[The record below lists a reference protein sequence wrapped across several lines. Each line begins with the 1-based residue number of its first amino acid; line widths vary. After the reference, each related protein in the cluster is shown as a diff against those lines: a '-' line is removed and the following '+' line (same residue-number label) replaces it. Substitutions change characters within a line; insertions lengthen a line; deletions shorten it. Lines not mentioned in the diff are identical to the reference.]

1 MKIIGYFILI
11 LSLTCQTVLVGQKP
25 ELVTVKDGHIGP
37 VRVGCFS
44 PDERHAL
51 TGGFDRRIVLWD
63 LHAQKYVRHFETP
76 EVPLHLAYTK
86 NGLNAIVLMYDKLQL
101 WSLESG
107 EQIKELPIPEN
118 DQHHFAHDTLWCT
131 SNGVTVAAWMIT
143 NDNILPLSNTN
154 LSEPSDNTSL
164 IEKHPM
170 LAARMREFSFNENAR
185 ILPIPTRQLAI
196 IYGGETSGYWMAT
209 PGRPMNRS
217 GSGFIMV
224 WDLIADKAVDTL
236 IKVPE
241 QILNVVFNSRET
253 YCLALSEDKKV
264 YLLDMIS
271 SSILHTFQ
279 KASSQEVRYT
289 FTHDFSTLAMIDYR
303 GDLRVWPM
311 DHRRNIEDYSSILA
325 TVSDDGY
332 YAVENACFSPDKK
345 SIILGDRLGTIVKL
359 PASKPLRFTKFQQDP
374 HINVV
379 QDLVFS
385 PDGNSLL
392 VGSALESRIMMLY
405 KDKLPKRDIIQY
417 IKDGTGNVIGF
428 VTNSGLKYGKIWE
441 EDAENVFWSPNHNTQ
456 SLWNAETGSI
466 IRLFHPY
473 QTGDWINKQRQ
484 TFSPDGQFA
493 FSMTDDRWH
502 GWDVASGT
510 ILSEYPLGRRIDAF
524 YFRENEGFA
533 LTKVEQGLVMKW
545 QLGREPQGE
554 IIPELRNIIS
564 IGCNNTGSSCW
575 CLDKEGGMFEWD
587 ALTESI
593 KRRIS
598 INAIPDEPEILA
610 TPDAN
615 LVLVLGN
622 GSASL
627 INVESGRS
635 LIHLERDPNDVCE
648 GDLYN
653 DGHRASDVSKFTF
666 IPGGNHA
673 LSATYDGT
681 IKIWN
686 IKTGGEVAT
695 ISFPGSMEW
704 VVSTPDGLFDATEGA
719 MRQMYFRI
727 GTEVIEL
734 EQLKERYF
742 EPGLLQKILGFTP
755 GGGRP
760 VSDLSNVALY
770 PQIVHAQLNEDVLK
784 VILKP
789 REGGIGRVALMLNH
803 NIELQSNINP
813 DYLSAFE
820 LNLSPYKSYFT
831 TTDEYTL
838 SIRAYNEEGWL
849 KSPPFVIA
857 DHVSGAKG
865 SISGTTRSLTAQN
878 DTRLESVHL
887 YALIIGTSRYRGAQ
901 LNLKYPDKDAAAFA
915 DALSITGKSLFGENV
930 SINTLTTDGTTWP
943 RRQEIANAL
952 RDIAMEAT
960 PNDILLVY
968 LSGHG
973 ITYPPNSEK
982 GQFYYLTTD
991 ILNDKLD
998 DPVTRMTQ
1006 AIGQDTLQE
1015 WIRQVKAL
1023 KRILILDACNS
1034 GKVVESLSVG
1044 EKSLN
1049 GDQRRALER
1058 MYDRSGMFVLAGS
1071 AGDKLSFEASQFGH
1085 GLLTYS
1091 LLNNIPLVA
1100 AQNST
1105 FIDVGK
1111 LFNNALEEVPKLAR
1125 DIGKY
1130 QQPELIGNSSF
1141 DIGILTP
1148 DAPYQVPQAVPV
1160 FIRPSFLNI
1169 AGNRDNIRLSSS
1181 LSQYLDEMARE
1192 PVAQM
1197 AYWDIDDYQGKY
1209 YYIGGTYKTS
1219 GENIECSVSVYER
1232 SDLITEFKLS
1242 GNTANVKNLV
1252 QEIVQKV
1259 FTSIDEKN

>member
-1 MKIIGYFILI
+1 MKIIGFIFLVLSFACPTI
-11 LSLTCQTVLVGQKP
+11 LVAQKP

-37 VRVGCFS
+37 VKVGCFS
-44 PDERHAL
+44 PDGRQAI
-51 TGGFDRRIVLWD
+51 TGGADRRVVLWD
-63 LHAQKYVRHFETP
+63 LHMQKYVRHFETAD
-76 EVPLHLAYTK
+76 VPLHLAYTG
-86 NGLNAIVLMYDKLQL
+86 NGLNAIVLTYDKLQL
-101 WSLESG
+101 WNLESG
-107 EQIKELPIPEN
+107 ELLSEYSIPDN
-118 DQHHFAHDTLWCT
+118 DEQHGTKDTLWCT
-131 SNGVTVAAWMIT
+131 LNGKTVAAWIIT
-143 NDNILPLSNTN
+143 NDKVLPLSN
-154 LSEPSDNTSL
+154 LILDLPADNASL
-164 IEKHPM
+164 IEKYPM
-170 LAARMREFSFNENAR
+170 LAARMSEFSFNENAR
-185 ILPIPTRQLAI
+185 ILHIPSRQLAI
-196 IYGGETSGYWMAT
+196 IYGGETTGYWMVT
-209 PGRPMNRS
+209 PGTPMNRS

-224 WDLIADKAVDTL
+224 WDLMNDKPIDTL
-236 IKVPE
+236 IKVSE
-241 QILNVVFNSRET
+241 QIINVVLNNSDT
-253 YCLALSEDKKV
+253 HCLALSEDKKV
-264 YLLDMIS
+264 YHLDIAS
-271 SSILHTFQ
+271 SSILQTFE
-279 KASSQEVRYT
+279 KASTEEVRYT
-289 FTHDFSTLAMIDYR
+289 FTHDFSTMAMIDYR
-303 GDLRVWPM
+303 GNLRVWPM
-311 DHRRNIEDYSSILA
+311 DYRSNIEDYSAILS
-325 TVSDDGY
+325 TVDENGY
-332 YAVENACFSPDKK
+332 YAVETACFSPDKK
-345 SIILGDRLGTIVKL
+345 SIIVGDRMGTIVKL
-359 PASKPLRFTKFQQDP
+359 STSKPIRFTKFQKDP
-374 HINVV
+374 HVNVV
-379 QDLVFS
+379 QDLVFA
-385 PDGNSLL
+385 PDGTSLL

-405 KDKLPKRDIIQY
+405 MDQLPKRDVIQY

-428 VTNSGLKYGKIWE
+428 VTNSGVQYGSLWK
-441 EDAENVFWSPNHNTQ
+441 EDSEYVFWSPNHNTQ
-456 SLWNAETGSI
+456 SLWDAETGSI
-466 IRLFHPY
+466 IRLFRPY
-473 QTGDWINKQRQ
+473 QTGDWVNKQRQ
-484 TFSPDGQFA
+484 TFSPDGRFA

-502 GWDVASGT
+502 GWDIASGT
-510 ILSEYPLGRRIDAF
+510 ILSEYPTGRRIDAF
-524 YFRENEGFA
+524 YFRENEGYA
-533 LTKVEQGLVMKW
+533 LTKEEQGQIMKW
-545 QLGREPQGE
+545 QLGGEMQGD
-554 IIPELRNIIS
+554 IISELKNILS
-564 IGCNNTGSSCW
+564 IGCNNSGSSCW
-575 CLDKEGGMFEWD
+575 CLNHEGGIFEWNAWTD
-587 ALTESI
+587 SI
-593 KRRIS
+593 NRRIS

-610 TPDAN
+610 TPHAN
-615 LVLVLGN
+615 LVLVRGK
-622 GSASL
+622 GSATL
-627 INVESGRS
+627 INAESGIT
-635 LIHLERDPNDVCE
+635 LVHLERDPNDVCE
-648 GDLYN
+648 GDLYY
-653 DGHRASDVSKFTF
+653 DGHRASDVSTFTF
-666 IPGGNHA
+666 IPGSNHA

-681 IKIWN
+681 MKIWN
-686 IKTGGEVAT
+686 IITGEEAAT

-755 GGGRP
+755 GGMRP

-770 PQIVHAQLNEDVLK
+770 PQILHAQLNEDVLK
-784 VILKP
+784 VTLKP

-803 NIELQSNINP
+803 NIELQANINP
-813 DYLSAFE
+813 DYTSTFE
-820 LNLSPYKSYFT
+820 INLTPFQSYFNSA
-831 TTDEYTL
+831 DANTL
-838 SIRAYNEEGWL
+838 SIRAYNQEGWL

-865 SISGTTRSLTAQN
+865 SIGGTTRSLTAEK
-878 DTRLESVHL
+878 DTRLASVHL
-887 YALIIGTSRYRGAQ
+887 YALIIGTSNYRGQQ

-915 DALSITGKSLFGENV
+915 EALSITGKSLFGENI
-930 SINTLTTDGTTWP
+930 SITTLTTEGTTWP
-943 RRQEIANAL
+943 RRQEIASAFS
-952 RDIAMEAT
+952 DIASQAT
-960 PNDILLVY
+960 SNDILLVY

-1100 AQNST
+1100 AKNST
-1105 FIDVGK
+1105 YIDVGK
-1111 LFNNALEEVPKLAR
+1111 LFNNALEEVPRLAR

-1160 FIRPSFLNI
+1160 FIRPSFMNI

-1192 PVAQM
+1192 PEAQM

-1209 YYIGGTYKTS
+1209 YYIGGSYKIS
-1219 GENIECSVSVYER
+1219 GENIDCSVSVYER

-1242 GNTANVKNLV
+1242 GSVSNVRNLA
-1252 QEIVQKV
+1252 QEIVQEV
-1259 FTSIDEKN
+1259 FTSIDQR